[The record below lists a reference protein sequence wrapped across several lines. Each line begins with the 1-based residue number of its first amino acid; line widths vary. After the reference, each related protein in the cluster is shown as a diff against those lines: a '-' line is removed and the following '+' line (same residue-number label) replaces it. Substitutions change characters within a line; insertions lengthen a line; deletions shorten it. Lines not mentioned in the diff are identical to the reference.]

1 MKNSD
6 LFNIS
11 EFSENIFL
19 IKLVKDSLHSHNSL
33 FFLSLSKF
41 FRTKSVWQEVISA
54 EESIAVKYDSLQ
66 VSNYKAK
73 DLILSDIKEF
83 EYKNESNEQALIH
96 VPVYYSEEFGLDIE
110 ELTTNQSISKQ
121 KLVDLHSGVDYEVKM
136 IGFNPGFAYLGDLPE
151 ELRVSRLSKPR
162 INLLPGSVGIAGNR
176 TGIYPFGGPGGWRI
190 IGRTPIRLFDKNKEN
205 PFLINPDMRVKF
217 EPINKKQYESFDS
230 WES

>member
-6 LFNIS
+6 LFSVS

-19 IKLVKDSLHSHNSL
+19 IKLEKDLIHSHNSL

-41 FRTKSVWQEVISA
+41 LRTNSIWQEVISA

-66 VSNYKAK
+66 VSSTKAK
-73 DLILSDIKEF
+73 ALILNDIKEF
-83 EYKNESNEQALIH
+83 EYQDESKEEVLIH

-110 ELTTNQSISKQ
+110 ELITNQSISRQ
-121 KLVDLHSGVDYEVKM
+121 ELVDLHSSVDYEVKM

-151 ELRVSRLSKPR
+151 KLRVSRLPKPR

-190 IGRTPIRLFDKNKEN
+190 IGRTPIGLFDKNKVD
-205 PFLINPDMRVKF
+205 PFLINPGMRVKF

-230 WES
+230 